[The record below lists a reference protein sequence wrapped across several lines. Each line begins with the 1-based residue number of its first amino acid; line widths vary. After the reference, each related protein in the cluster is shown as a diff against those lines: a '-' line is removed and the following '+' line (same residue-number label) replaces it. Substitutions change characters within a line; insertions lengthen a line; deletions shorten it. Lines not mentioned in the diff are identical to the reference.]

1 MLSIP
6 TVTLN
11 DGIPFPE
18 LGLGTYGLRGD
29 DGVAAVIAAIDSGYR
44 LLDTAVNYENER
56 EVGEAVRDERRRPVR
71 AVRDDEDPRAPSRLR
86 RRDREHE
93 RIARA

>member
-11 DGIPFPE
+11 DGIAFPE

-29 DGVAAVIAAIDSGYR
+29 DGVAAIVAAIDIR
-44 LLDTAVNYENER
+44 LPAAGHRGQLRER
-56 EVGEAVRDERRRPVR
+56 ARGRRGGAHQRRRPRR
-71 AVRDDEDPRAPSRLR
+71 AARDDEDPRAPSRLR

-93 RIARA
+93 RLARA